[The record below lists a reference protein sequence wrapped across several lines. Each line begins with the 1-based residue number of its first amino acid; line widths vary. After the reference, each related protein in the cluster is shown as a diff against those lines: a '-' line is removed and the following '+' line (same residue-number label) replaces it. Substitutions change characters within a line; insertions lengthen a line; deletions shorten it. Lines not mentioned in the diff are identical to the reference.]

1 LGGVTLLGTRPV
13 RPAAL
18 LNASVSE
25 ELLHI
30 RMFFC
35 VLKCQSRWTCIQAQ
49 NNVLVRLFPF
59 VSFCSHAKEYHFL
72 WFANGLLFEKKVLA
86 KMLKFIP
93 PLQWPE

>member
-1 LGGVTLLGTRPV
+1 MLVAFLSPPFLSLPLGGVTLLGTRPV

-35 VLKCQSRWTCIQAQ
+35 VLKGQVPAKFRETIE
-49 NNVLVRLFPF
+49 LRLFF
-59 VSFCSHAKEYHFL
+59 SCSHAHARHVFRC
-72 WFANGLLFEKKVLA
+72 AQRSV
-86 KMLKFIP
+86 P
-93 PLQWPE
+93 